1 MLKFLYRWIF
11 SSSSTHLTMDYHT
24 MSISGII
31 GLPNYGLSCCV
42 NSLLQSFFAT
52 PELTSLL
59 NKCVEFG
66 KKIPEDRNVPLNL
79 LKLTED
85 VQNCRSVHSAHRKLL
100 QCLDKNRITHSVQH
114 DAGEIFLSFLHLIHK
129 QTESPE
135 LAEEILQLYKITV
148 LDYLQCNVCQNISQ
162 SNSFLL
168 TLLLDIQGPS
178 ATLEKSIKLFFDPQ
192 EISGRSPPFC
202 DFCKEK
208 RPGKK
213 GLKLLSLPKILCLQ
227 IKRAYFERHRGLPIK
242 LNSELEFSEML
253 DLQQILHVDHLA
265 ESFQK
270 ENCKY
275 GLYAVI
281 VHSGSPICGHYIA
294 YIKLDNAWYCAND
307 SSVYKVPW
315 NEVAKTSGCSPK
327 SCYALETAYMLLYR
341 RSDT

>member
-178 ATLEKSIKLFFDPQ
+178 ATL
-192 EISGRSPPFC
+192 
-202 DFCKEK
+202 
-208 RPGKK
+208 

-327 SCYALETAYMLLYR
+327 SCYAFRETAYMLLYR